1 MRIRSE
7 LVKYFLLRRAL
18 VGVLLECNFP
28 PDTAGPHIE
37 ILEKE
42 GLMGFQSGVHVLA
55 DLGLL
60 SHAGSRA
67 DETWSKHS
75 NAHDGR
81 VRAGRVSEGQGEET
95 YCIERGKALYSSADI
110 ILSPARLNMTGSF
123 SPLRRRLRVTLCKS
137 GVLLDFDDDEVVGG
151 VVGKQPSRRRRVAV
165 KAARLSLSVPAG
177 PACCCVCAAA
187 SRKTIITMPCL
198 GDGPRRMHRV
208 NASWNVRSRHA
219 QLMQRGQGVAW
230 RGLQ

>member
-7 LVKYFLLRRAL
+7 LVKYFFLRRPL

-75 NAHDGR
+75 NAHGGR

-123 SPLRRRLRVTLCKS
+123 SPLRRRLLVTLCKR
-137 GVLLDFDDDEVVGG
+137 GVLLDFDEDDVGG
-151 VVGKQPSRRRRVAV
+151 VVLGKQHSRRRRVAG

-177 PACCCVCAAA
+177 PAC
-187 SRKTIITMPCL
+187 
-198 GDGPRRMHRV
+198 
-208 NASWNVRSRHA
+208 
-219 QLMQRGQGVAW
+219 
-230 RGLQ
+230 